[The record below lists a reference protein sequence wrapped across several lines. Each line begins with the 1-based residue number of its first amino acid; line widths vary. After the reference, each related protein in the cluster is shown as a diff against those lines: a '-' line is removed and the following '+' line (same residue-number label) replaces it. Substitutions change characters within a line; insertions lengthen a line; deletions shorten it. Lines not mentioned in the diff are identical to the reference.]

1 MSTQGSEKKAK
12 STISVKVP
20 PKPETVIRHS
30 DPTGRTIPLPII
42 VPYPTVDT
50 TSLSKTTVPGADTET
65 SPRSSDLSGSP
76 TDSPEPLG
84 PSNVSLSSAFQ
95 PSFKAVSDAK
105 VTSVPTGSFK
115 PDSTT
120 KGADAPS
127 RSEGWL
133 YINNTLFN
141 EQPFNPQTPFIWHD
155 GQRMLR
161 IRTNLLIYVEDPNI
175 PGSFTIRSD
184 ADLEAN
190 VEKVALKEAGG
201 NLVSDAHPVVK
212 VGLSA
217 DPTFKVSAC
226 IYLTVQYLHFL
237 PNLHVAAYC
246 NPNRLPGSYP

>member
-20 PKPETVIRHS
+20 PKPGTVIRHS

-50 TSLSKTTVPGADTET
+50 TTLSKTVAPGASTET

-76 TDSPEPLG
+76 TDSPVPLE

-105 VTSVPTGSFK
+105 VSSVATGSFK
-115 PDSTT
+115 PDGS
-120 KGADAPS
+120 KEADAPS

-141 EQPFNPQTPFIWHD
+141 DQPFNPQTPFIWHD
-155 GQRMLR
+155 GSRLQRF
-161 IRTNLLIYVEDPNI
+161 RTHPLIYVEDPNI
-175 PGSFTIRSD
+175 QGSFTIRSD
-184 ADLEAN
+184 AELEAN
-190 VEKVALKEAGG
+190 VDKVALKEAGG
-201 NLVSDAHPVVK
+201 NLVSDAHPAVK

-237 PNLHVAAYC
+237 LNLHIAAYSDS
-246 NPNRLPGSYP
+246 NRLPGSYP